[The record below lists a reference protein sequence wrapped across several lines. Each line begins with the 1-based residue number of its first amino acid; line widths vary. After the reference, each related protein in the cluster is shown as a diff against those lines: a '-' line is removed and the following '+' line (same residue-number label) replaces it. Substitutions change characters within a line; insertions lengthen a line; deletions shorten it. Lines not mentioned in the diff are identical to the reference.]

1 MQTAITILFYVI
13 LFVFVFGLTPI
24 VLIQTWRD
32 IKDFKNDQYKR
43 R

>member
-1 MQTAITILFYVI
+1 MQTAMTILFYVI
-13 LFVFVFGLTPI
+13 AFVFVFVLTPT

-32 IKDFKNDQYKR
+32 IKDFKNDHYKR